1 MKVIFLDIDGVLVTW
16 DSLSNWSGAGH
27 KGSMISP
34 ECAKVLNEIIE
45 KTGAKIVVSS
55 TWRMGR
61 TMDKLKEELSEG
73 GVNVSN
79 VIGKTS
85 ILHTIRGVEISKWLY
100 DHANSMTPVPLVESF
115 CIIDDDSDMGD
126 LKHRLVQ
133 TSMKEGL
140 TEAHISQVL
149 SLLN

>member
-1 MKVIFLDIDGVLVTW
+1 MKIIFLDIDGVLVTW
-16 DSLSNWSGAGH
+16 ESLGNWGKLGH
-27 KGSMISP
+27 KGTMMAP
-34 ECAKVLNEIIE
+34 ECVKVLNEIIA

-61 TMDKLKEELSEG
+61 TMDKLREELSEG
-73 GVNVSN
+73 GVDVST
-79 VIGKTS
+79 VIDKTPV
-85 ILHTIRGVEISKWLY
+85 LHTIRGLEIAKWVSDNWMNFLP
-100 DHANSMTPVPLVESF
+100 DQIIKF

-133 TSMKEGL
+133 TSMENGL

-149 SLLN
+149 SMLN